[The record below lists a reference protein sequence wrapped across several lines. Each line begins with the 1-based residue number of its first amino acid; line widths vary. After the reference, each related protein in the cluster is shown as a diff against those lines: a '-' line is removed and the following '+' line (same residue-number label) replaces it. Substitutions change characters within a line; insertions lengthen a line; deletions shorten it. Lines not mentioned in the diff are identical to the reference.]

1 MNRWGAVGLSRIRI
15 NLSRTKSGF
24 AASLAESLRLS
35 VSNFL
40 LRVGYVSLMSSNKSF
55 QIPKLLW
62 LVLIVLVVGMSS
74 GCSQRSTN
82 RAGGD
87 SGSTTSSTPT
97 SPVTRTAFERDLQF
111 IRNGQFAHVW
121 VFSRRDGKP
130 LDKEDAAYL
139 RANAPQVIDWVTTD
153 DGKRVIAGTNFDLEQ
168 GNLPK
173 LRQRFVVEDY
183 TGK

>member
-1 MNRWGAVGLSRIRI
+1 
-15 NLSRTKSGF
+15 
-24 AASLAESLRLS
+24 
-35 VSNFL
+35 
-40 LRVGYVSLMSSNKSF
+40 MSSNKSF

-74 GCSQRSTN
+74 GCSQRSIN